1 MEAPVHFVV
10 YDRQQPA
17 GPPCELYLDR
27 GEGDRV
33 KVSAAKQSVEALTGR
48 KVLALYNRLG
58 AAAPYIEVFLAVDG
72 HDWSITAFPL
82 NPAGPYYIHADFAP
96 PAPPAVSLDFRISVD
111 NLNTTGRRFL
121 RSSKEYFLG
130 LVLMHK
136 PDGKDVAE
144 VSKDVSP
151 TIKARHHR
159 DGLTVTG
166 SCSSLHAKL
175 TPGSRGSLIFS
186 MQLWEEDSKESAALH
201 AKALYEPDEVVK
213 TFKPTLT
220 DHETSLASAIDQ
232 VGVGANAAGDI
243 AVAIPVPQAMA
254 AGAAL
259 KGISQAW
266 SIGSKIYQSWR
277 YPDFEGLYLTI
288 FRYRCEADG
297 VVEWYWEP
305 DDQHIHEAPIPL
317 PAAAAAP
324 RS

>member
-1 MEAPVHFVV
+1 
-10 YDRQQPA
+10 
-17 GPPCELYLDR
+17 
-27 GEGDRV
+27 
-33 KVSAAKQSVEALTGR
+33 
-48 KVLALYNRLG
+48 
-58 AAAPYIEVFLAVDG
+58 
-72 HDWSITAFPL
+72 
-82 NPAGPYYIHADFAP
+82 
-96 PAPPAVSLDFRISVD
+96 
-111 NLNTTGRRFL
+111 
-121 RSSKEYFLG
+121 
-130 LVLMHK
+130 MHK

-324 RS
+324 NRDLSNNAGPYLFRLPAAAAVPPVHASRREFRYRTDRHHLFTASVSIDRIY